1 MLKDLKI
8 TEFIDKTAGSDPVPG
23 GGSISALCGTISA
36 ALTQMVAQL
45 TIGKKKYVEVEEEMK
60 AIAQKAEGIL
70 NELILDIDRD
80 SDAYNMVFDA
90 FKLPKETDEEKTKR
104 SDAIQEATKHA
115 ALVPMEVAKKTFSLL
130 PLIQAV
136 VEKGNQNAITDGC
149 VAMMCARTAVLGA
162 LLNVRINLGSLKDEA
177 FVTNLATE
185 AKKMEEEVQ
194 SIERKVLE
202 MTYSAI

>member
-23 GGSISALCGTISA
+23 GGSISALCGAISG

-45 TIGKKKYVEVEEEMK
+45 TIGKKKYADVEEEMK
-60 AIAQKAEGIL
+60 LIAQKAEGLL

-90 FKLPKETDEEKTKR
+90 FKLPKETDEEKAKR

-194 SIERKVLE
+194 AIERKVLE
-202 MTYSAI
+202 KTYSAI

>member
-90 FKLPKETDEEKTKR
+90 FKLPKETDEEKAKR

-194 SIERKVLE
+194 SIERKILE

>member
-90 FKLPKETDEEKTKR
+90 FKLPKETDEEKAKR

-177 FVTNLATE
+177 LVTNLATE